1 MAQGQLAP
9 AKRRHVFVDN
19 SNIFIG
25 AQSFAMPARTMDFT
39 VRLNAV
45 YLASLLD
52 KGAHGAHGVASDGGC
67 RIVAGSKPP
76 AKNCVWMVWDRV
88 GYRVW
93 VCGRDPDTWKEDLV
107 DEVTYKK
114 EYLNLFSSNSHEQAY
129 RPRGCYFKSKGPP

>member
-1 MAQGQLAP
+1 MTSAAASAAAPTAIVAQGQLAP

-25 AQSFAMPARTMDFT
+25 AQSFALPASTMDFT
-39 VRLNAV
+39 VRLIPEH
-45 YLASLLD
+45 LANLLD

-88 GYRVW
+88 GYRASE
-93 VCGRDPDTWKEDLV
+93 CGCV
-107 DEVTYKK
+107 VVTRIHGK
-114 EYLNLFSSNSHEQAY
+114 
-129 RPRGCYFKSKGPP
+129 RIWWMR